1 VKDIKKIVL
10 EKINEAKSLL
20 QLQEIRIE
28 YLSKKGLINDLMK
41 KISKLDKSEIKSY
54 GQEINNLK
62 QFINEKIK
70 SKQDEI
76 KNKELDLQLEKEKID
91 IHLDKDV
98 LSNAN
103 KHILNKVIEDVE
115 DFFLFKGY
123 EIAVGA

>member
-1 VKDIKKIVL
+1 MKDIKKIVL

-28 YLSKKGLINDLMK
+28 YLSKKGLVNDLMK

-76 KNKELDLQLEKEKID
+76 KK
-91 IHLDKDV
+91 
-98 LSNAN
+98 
-103 KHILNKVIEDVE
+103 
-115 DFFLFKGY
+115 
-123 EIAVGA
+123 

>member
-1 VKDIKKIVL
+1 MKDIKKIVL

-28 YLSKKGLINDLMK
+28 YLSKKGLVNDLMK

-103 KHILNKVIEDVE
+103 KHILNKVRIVI
-115 DFFLFKGY
+115 LY
-123 EIAVGA
+123 SI